1 MRSVVGRLVL
11 ALLFFIAGAVLMSE
25 ARETR
30 RLAGFHERLVTLQ
43 HDRGNGEPED
53 AAPSRPWWRPGFLS
67 RSNAADTATAQ
78 YWRHQYDV
86 LTDPAA
92 SASAGD
98 NPDSGRL
105 FLAANAAYR
114 AALDRPAG
122 DRAMAVERLDRV
134 VEAYAS
140 VLRAAPGHVDAAY
153 NYEYVA
159 RSRDTL
165 ARGAKDKR
173 MTKVAAAPPIVDPIP
188 SPDLPVGPTL
198 HGHPGGP
205 PPDIPGSDFR
215 MIAPMSFEERE
226 ESEPG
231 QGPAPKR
238 RG

>member
-1 MRSVVGRLVL
+1 MRSVVGRFVL
-11 ALLFFIAGAVLMSE
+11 ALVFFVAGAVFMSE

-30 RLAGFHERLVTLQ
+30 RLASFHERLVTLQ
-43 HDRGNGEPED
+43 YDRGNGDSAE
-53 AAPSRPWWRPGFLS
+53 AAVPRQRWWRPRFLGGG
-67 RSNAADTATAQ
+67 NADTGTVQ

-92 SASAGD
+92 TSAES
-98 NPDSGRL
+98 NPDSERL
-105 FLAANAAYR
+105 FLAANAAFR
-114 AALDRPAG
+114 AAQERQSG
-122 DRAMAVERLDRV
+122 DRTMAVERLDRV
-134 VEAYAS
+134 VEAYAT
-140 VLRAAPGHVDAAY
+140 VLRAAPGHLDAAY

-165 ARGAKDKR
+165 ARAAKDKR
-173 MTKVAAAPPIVDPIP
+173 MAKLAAPPAAADPIP

>member
-1 MRSVVGRLVL
+1 MRSVVGRFVL
-11 ALLFFIAGAVLMSE
+11 ALVFFVAGAALMSE
-25 ARETR
+25 AREAR

-43 HDRGNGEPED
+43 YDRGNGEGAD
-53 AAPSRPWWRPGFLS
+53 ASVERRWWRPSFLGGGS
-67 RSNAADTATAQ
+67 GSDASTVQ
-78 YWRHQYDV
+78 YWRHQYDA

-92 SASAGD
+92 SGNAGD
-98 NPDSGRL
+98 NTDSARL
-105 FLAANAAYR
+105 FLAANAAFR
-114 AALDRPAG
+114 AAQERQSG
-122 DRAMAVERLDRV
+122 DRAIAVERLDRV
-134 VEAYAS
+134 VEAYAG
-140 VLRAAPGHVDAAY
+140 VLRASPGHADAAY
-153 NYEYVA
+153 NYEFVA

-165 ARGAKDKR
+165 ARGQKDKR
-173 MTKVAAAPPIVDPIP
+173 PAKLAAAVPDVIP

>member
-1 MRSVVGRLVL
+1 MRSVVGRFVL
-11 ALLFFIAGAVLMSE
+11 ALVFFVAGAVLMSE

-43 HDRGNGEPED
+43 YDRGNGDGSDGGAPE
-53 AAPSRPWWRPGFLS
+53 RRWWRPVFLEGDGAD
-67 RSNAADTATAQ
+67 AATLQ

-92 SASAGD
+92 TSGDD
-98 NPDSGRL
+98 NPKPERL
-105 FLAANAAYR
+105 FLAANAAFR
-114 AALDRPAG
+114 AAQERQAG
-122 DRAMAVERLDRV
+122 DRTMAVERLDRV
-134 VEAYAS
+134 VEAYAT

-165 ARGAKDKR
+165 ARGQKDKR
-173 MTKVAAAPPIVDPIP
+173 MAKVAAPTVAADPIP

-198 HGHPGGP
+198 HGRPGGP